1 MKDFALKYISDI
13 PIYSFMQ
20 IHNYSLLIA
29 QALNKMMIE
38 FVEKK
43 KRKNTFL
50 DFYVINVKMYDV
62 CLLFDERRYDE
73 KKIASCDRE

>member
-1 MKDFALKYISDI
+1 
-13 PIYSFMQ
+13 MQ

-38 FVEKK
+38 SVEKK

-73 KKIASCDRE
+73 KNIASCDRE

>member
-1 MKDFALKYISDI
+1 
-13 PIYSFMQ
+13 MQ
-20 IHNYSLLIA
+20 IHNFSLLIA

-38 FVEKK
+38 SVEKK

>member
-1 MKDFALKYISDI
+1 
-13 PIYSFMQ
+13 MQ